1 MSAVVAQALPET
13 AAPAAEDGALILAF
27 EGVLARFGTLCL
39 SQDAARGLALHH
51 DVTGADADLP
61 PALRHRAD
69 EVDDVRTLL
78 LEFAQGE
85 AAPWLA
91 STVAVACLGDNH
103 LWQDLGLPSRA
114 ALSQLLRAYFP
125 ALVARNHGD
134 MKWKKFLYKELCDR
148 AQVLCRAPSCAVCSD
163 YAFCFGPEE
172 GPALPPRD

>member
-1 MSAVVAQALPET
+1 MNAAAAQALPET
-13 AAPAAEDGALILAF
+13 AAPAAEDGALALAF
-27 EGVLARFGTLCL
+27 AGVLVRFGTLCL
-39 SQDAARGLALHH
+39 SQDAACGLALHH

>member
-1 MSAVVAQALPET
+1 VNAAAAKALRRTALP
-13 AAPAAEDGALILAF
+13 AADAALLQAF

-39 SQDAARGLALHH
+39 APDAAHELALQH

-69 EVDDVRTLL
+69 EVDDVRSLL

-91 STVAVACLGDNH
+91 SAVAVACLGDNH

-114 ALSQLLRAYFP
+114 ALSHLLGAYFP
-125 ALVARNHGD
+125 ALVTRNRGD